1 MDIENQSN
9 QSSGR
14 GGARPGA
21 GRPKGSLDKGHAIIR
36 DMVSQALE
44 QAGGV
49 DYLARVAETHPGPF
63 LGLVGKVLP
72 IQLTGEGGGAI
83 QFERIGRSIVEPGGV
98 A

>member
-21 GRPKGSLDKGHAIIR
+21 GRPKGSLDKGNAIIR

-63 LGLVGKVLP
+63 LGLVGK
-72 IQLTGEGGGAI
+72 E
-83 QFERIGRSIVEPGGV
+83 IGRAHV
-98 A
+98 